1 MDQAISREPVEETTE
16 LALQEKAKLVKSL
29 TPPGH
34 GRLHRVRVR
43 GAGHAGHGR
52 LQRRPGVHLA
62 DRAGASLFVLP
73 YALLMAEV
81 GSAFTQEGGPY
92 EWSKMA
98 FGRLQGAIAAV
109 LYWVTN
115 PLWVGGS
122 LAFIATEAWN
132 DNIFKIRAGGAGDY
146 LFKFL
151 FIWISI
157 GVAIVSLKRGKWIP
171 NVGALM
177 RIVVLGFF
185 TLTTIIY
192 AFSHG
197 VDGFPI
203 GDLKPTGAIFLA
215 LVPLLLFNYV
225 GFELQNGAAE
235 EMEDPQKDV
244 PLSVLR
250 SGVIGVLLYA
260 IPIFAILIVLP
271 QEKVTG
277 IGGFLDAVTETFS
290 VYGGASSFLLGVMT
304 VCFVITLLTSGAVWM
319 IGSDRILAVAA
330 YDGAFPGFFGVF
342 NRTFGTPVRVN
353 TMSGIFATIFMVVA
367 VASFHGGTDAKF
379 VVVLTIA
386 ISTTLISY
394 LWVFPSALKL
404 RYTHPHV
411 RRPYQRARRA
421 ARDVDRRGPDHVL
434 DRAGQLRRGLPGHA
448 REPLRD
454 RLQLRGRVGRQ
465 PRDLR
470 GADPGHA
477 GGRPGHRAHRLRHGP
492 LGARARGGHP
502 AGGRRRR
509 AAPAADAPRAR
520 RRAASSS
527 ATTSPSSLTAARSS
541 HGVGPWVTTAT
552 APPLARVMP
561 GSWAIGWTSSEV
573 PTHSSTSAPGGQRV
587 GALQGVLG
595 QPLAEEDDV
604 GLERLAAVAVGHAE
618 RVVGQAL
625 ADLGQRVAARRRPG
639 TRTTRW
645 CRGPRRARACPPC
658 GAACRCSG

>member
-1 MDQAISREPVEETTE
+1 MDQAISREGVEETTE

-29 TPPGH
+29 S
-34 GRLHRVRVR
+34 RLDMIGFTVCAFVGLDTLGTVASN
-43 GAGHAGHGR
+43 GAQGFTW
-52 LQRRPGVHLA
+52 LIVLA
-62 DRAGASLFVLP
+62 VAFVLP

-132 DNIFKIRAGGAGDY
+132 DNIFKIHSGGAGDY

-151 FIWISI
+151 FIWLSI

-177 RIVVLGFF
+177 RILVLGFF
-185 TLTTIIY
+185 TITTIIY

-197 VDGFPI
+197 VDGFPV

-290 VYGGASSFLLGVMT
+290 VYGGASSFLLGLMT
-304 VCFVITLLTSGAVWM
+304 LAFVITLLTSGAVWM

-411 RRPYQRARRA
+411 RRPYS
-421 ARDVDRRGPDHVL
+421 V
-434 DRAGQLRRGLPGHA
+434 PGG
-448 REPLRD
+448 
-454 RLQLRGRVGRQ
+454 LRGMWIAAGLTTFWTALGSFVAVFPGTLESLFGLDYNFVDEWGVSRGTYEALTLGTLAVVLAIALIGYAMGRSVRERVAVI
-465 PRDLR
+465 PLEA
-470 GADPGHA
+470 ADIP
-477 GGRPGHRAHRLRHGP
+477 P
-492 LGARARGGHP
+492 
-502 AGGRRRR
+502 
-509 AAPAADAPRAR
+509 APAAI
-520 RRAASSS
+520 
-527 ATTSPSSLTAARSS
+527 T
-541 HGVGPWVTTAT
+541 
-552 APPLARVMP
+552 
-561 GSWAIGWTSSEV
+561 
-573 PTHSSTSAPGGQRV
+573 
-587 GALQGVLG
+587 
-595 QPLAEEDDV
+595 
-604 GLERLAAVAVGHAE
+604 
-618 RVVGQAL
+618 
-625 ADLGQRVAARRRPG
+625 
-639 TRTTRW
+639 
-645 CRGPRRARACPPC
+645 
-658 GAACRCSG
+658 